1 MKIEKYVL
9 ELAKSQETKAIMEC
23 IEMRMEVE
31 NWTMCADNYFKIFFQ
46 TRREKAVN

>member
-9 ELAKSQETKAIMEC
+9 ELAKSQETKAVMEC
-23 IEMRMEVE
+23 IEMRMKVE
-31 NWTMCADNYFKIFFQ
+31 NWTMCADYFKIFFQ